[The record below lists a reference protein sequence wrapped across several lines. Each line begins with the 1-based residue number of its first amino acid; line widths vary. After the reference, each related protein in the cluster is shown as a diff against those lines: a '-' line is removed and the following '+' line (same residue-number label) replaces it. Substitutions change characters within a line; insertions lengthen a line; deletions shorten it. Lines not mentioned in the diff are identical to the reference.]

1 MISLLWILACG
12 PSSGDIAANL
22 KSSNPMVRQDTAK
35 IARNF
40 GSDAVEAALIGALS
54 DEEKQVRANA
64 IDSLVE
70 LECVEAVSSLVTRLD
85 LETDPYVQQ
94 LIVDAL
100 GRLGEAS
107 AVPAL
112 ITHLEE
118 NIANPPLNVIWAL
131 GALEDAR
138 ALGVLSTLRS
148 SSDAY
153 VVWNVNQAL
162 RNLRPAATPAG

>member
-1 MISLLWILACG
+1 MIPLLLILACG
-12 PSSGDIAANL
+12 PSSEDIASNL
-22 KSSNPMVRQDTAK
+22 RSNNPMVRQDTAK

-40 GSDAVEAALIGALS
+40 GSKAVEEALIGALV

-64 IDSLVE
+64 IESLVE
-70 LECVEAVSSLVTRLD
+70 LECIEAVPTLVSRL
-85 LETDPYVQQ
+85 ESEPDPYVQQ

-112 ITHLEE
+112 VAHLEA
-118 NIANPPLNVIWAL
+118 NIGNPPLNVIWAL
-131 GALEDAR
+131 GVLEDSR
-138 ALGVLSTLRS
+138 ALDVLSSLRN

-162 RNLRPAATPAG
+162 RNLRPAAAPAG

>member
-1 MISLLWILACG
+1 MISLLLILACG
-12 PSSGDIAANL
+12 PSSEDIASNL
-22 KSSNPMVRQDTAK
+22 KSNNPMVRQDTAK

-40 GSDAVEAALIGALS
+40 GSSAVEEALIGALA

-70 LECVEAVSSLVTRLD
+70 LECIEAVPALVGRLESEPVPD
-85 LETDPYVQQ
+85 VQQ
-94 LIVDAL
+94 LAVDAL
-100 GRLGEAS
+100 GRLGETS

-112 ITHLEE
+112 VALLEA
-118 NIANPPLNVIWAL
+118 NIGNPPLNVIWAL

-138 ALGVLSTLRS
+138 ALEVLSSLRN

-162 RNLRPAATPAG
+162 RNLRPAAAPAG